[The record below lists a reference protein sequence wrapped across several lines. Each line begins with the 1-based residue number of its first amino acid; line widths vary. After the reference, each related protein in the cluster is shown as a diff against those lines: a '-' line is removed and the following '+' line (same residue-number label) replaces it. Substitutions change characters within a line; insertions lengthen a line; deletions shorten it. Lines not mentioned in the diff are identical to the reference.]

1 MHFDSAFYS
10 QPGGRPVN
18 EDSVAAFRNGECLLA
33 LAADGLGGMGN
44 GEVASMDA
52 AEYLPRR
59 LSGAA
64 VNEDMLCDALQEEN
78 GRILDMH
85 RGGSRMMTTVAVL
98 WTDETQTLAATVGD
112 TRLYQFRDGQIV
124 FQSTDHSV
132 AQLSV
137 FSGEITQSQL
147 RGYPGRNRLLRALG
161 AEERVQV
168 ELNELNV
175 RPGDRFLLC
184 TDGFWELVV
193 ETEMLRWEKDDTAA
207 LWLRRLEALASSR
220 CGPRGDNHSAIA
232 LIATEESG
240 YAQ

>member
-1 MHFDSAFYS
+1 MQFDSAFYS
-10 QPGGRPVN
+10 QPGGRRVN
-18 EDSVAAFRNGECLLA
+18 EDSVAAFRYDKCLLA

-64 VNEDMLCDALQEEN
+64 VNEDLLCEVLQEEN

-85 RGGSRMMTTVAVL
+85 RDGSRMMTTVAVL
-98 WTDETQTLAATVGD
+98 WTDGTKTLAATVGD

-132 AQLSV
+132 AQLAV

-147 RGYPGRNRLLRALG
+147 RGYPGRDRLLRALG
-161 AEERVQV
+161 AEERMQA
-168 ELNELNV
+168 ELNELDI
-175 RPGDRFLLC
+175 RPRDRFLLC

-193 ETEMLRWEKDDTAA
+193 EAEMLRWEKGDTAA
-207 LWLRRLEALASSR
+207 LWLRRLEALVSNR

-232 LIATEESG
+232 VIATEESG
-240 YAQ
+240 HAE